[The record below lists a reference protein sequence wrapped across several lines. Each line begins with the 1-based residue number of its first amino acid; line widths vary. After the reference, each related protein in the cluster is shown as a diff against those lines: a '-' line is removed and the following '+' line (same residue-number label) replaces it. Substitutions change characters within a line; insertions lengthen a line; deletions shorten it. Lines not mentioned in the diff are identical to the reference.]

1 MAYLVWQEDLNT
13 GIQIIDDQHKR
24 IVAMIN
30 QLIHADENDHSREEV
45 GEVLGELVDYT
56 LSHFAFEEAL
66 LEEAGYAFT
75 RPHKRVHEIFTD
87 RVSQFNLRFR
97 AGEDVTQELIN
108 LLSRWLFN
116 HIRNDDKAYAE
127 TVKHNINALVDNK
140 HSGGW
145 LSRSFKRFF
154 GEAHA

>member
-13 GIQIIDDQHKR
+13 GIPIIDDQHKR

-30 QLIHADENDHSREEV
+30 LLIHANENNHSREEV

-75 RPHKRVHEIFTD
+75 RPHKRVHEIFTV
-87 RVSQFNLRFR
+87 RVSEFNMRFQ

-116 HIRNDDKAYAE
+116 HIRNDDKAYAQ
-127 TVKHNINALVDNK
+127 TVKNNIKALVDNQQA
-140 HSGGW
+140 GGW
-145 LSRSFKRFF
+145 FSRSFKRFF

>member
-1 MAYLVWQEDLNT
+1 MAYLVWQDDLNT

-30 QLIHADENDHSREEV
+30 LLIHANENNHSREEV

-75 RPHKRVHEIFTD
+75 RPHKRVHEIFTV
-87 RVSQFNLRFR
+87 RVSEFNLRFQ
-97 AGEDVTQELIN
+97 AGEDVTQDLIN

-116 HIRNDDKAYAE
+116 HIRNDDKAYAQ
-127 TVKHNINALVDNK
+127 TVINNIAHLTENK
-140 HSGGW
+140 QAGGW
-145 LSRSFKRFF
+145 FSRSFKRFF
-154 GEAHA
+154 GEAHV

>member
-30 QLIHADENDHSREEV
+30 LLIHANENNHSREEV
-45 GEVLGELVDYT
+45 GEVLAELVDYT

-75 RPHKRVHEIFTD
+75 RPHKRVHEIFTG
-87 RVSQFNLRFR
+87 RVSEYNMRFQ

-116 HIRNDDKAYAE
+116 HIRNDDKAYAQ
-127 TVKHNINALVDNK
+127 TVKNNIK
-140 HSGGW
+140 HLTEDKHASGW
-145 LSRSFKRFF
+145 FARSFRRFF
-154 GEAHA
+154 GDAHA

>member
-127 TVKHNINALVDNK
+127 TVKNNINALVDNK
-140 HSGGW
+140 HGGGW